1 MRVLL
6 TEDDPVLAGV
16 LADFLREEG
25 HLVTC
30 VDMRQAGCL
39 AHWTGWDACI
49 LDPGGD
55 SFFELRP
62 SEAAELR
69 HLAAHLPVVVTTGLL
84 AQLGRYE
91 TEGVVAHLIAAI
103 GAGDLHRARTLETFH
118 ATLGLIEALLQAAVG
133 QLHHDE
139 LGQILETLARQA

>member
-6 TEDDPVLAGV
+6 TEDDSVLAGV

-69 HLAAHLPVVVTTGLL
+69 HLAAHLPVVVTTGRAW
-84 AQLGRYE
+84 AQRADPARLGVR
-91 TEGVVAHLIAAI
+91 AI
-103 GAGDLHRARTLETFH
+103 LSKPFDL
-118 ATLGLIEALLQAAVG
+118 
-133 QLHHDE
+133 DE

>member
-62 SEAAELR
+62 S
-69 HLAAHLPVVVTTGLL
+69 AHLPVVVTTGRAW
-84 AQLGRYE
+84 AQRADPARLGVR
-91 TEGVVAHLIAAI
+91 AI
-103 GAGDLHRARTLETFH
+103 LSKPFDL
-118 ATLGLIEALLQAAVG
+118 
-133 QLHHDE
+133 DE